1 MKKTA
6 LYEKHLELNAKMIDF
21 AGYLMPV
28 QYEGVVAEHIS
39 VKKDV
44 GVFDVSHMGEFY
56 IHGDKAEE
64 FLQSVLSNDIS
75 ILKNGQAQY
84 NCIPNESGGIVD
96 DLILYKFETNRYMLV
111 VNASNINKDWEFLA
125 NKNVFGVQMIN
136 VSDDYSLISVQGP
149 KSKNVLQ
156 SIFDFDL
163 ESVGYYHFVFLDGLI
178 ISNTGYTGCGGFE
191 IYCKNEFASD
201 LWDKIFKAG
210 KDYKIKPIGLAA
222 RDTLRLEMG
231 FCLYGND
238 INDNT
243 SPIEAGLG
251 WVTRPSTNFIN
262 AEVLGKQKSEGT
274 SNNLIGFELQ
284 ERGIPRTDHSLF
296 DLNGN
301 LIGRVTSGTQAPSL
315 GKGIGLGYVPK
326 KFSEVGTEI
335 QLQVRNKMLRAKI
348 ISLPFYKA

>member
-243 SPIEAGLG
+243 SPIEAGLS
-251 WVTRPSTNFIN
+251 WITKTNKIFTSSNIFKN
-262 AEVLGKQKSEGT
+262 QKEKGV
-274 SNNLIGFELQ
+274 NKKLIGFKMLEKS
-284 ERGIPRTDHSLF
+284 IPRKDYEI
-296 DLNGN
+296 LNAHHKI
-301 LIGRVTSGTQAPSL
+301 IGIVTSGTMSPSL
-315 GKGIGLGYVPK
+315 NFGIGLGYVK
-326 KFSEVGTEI
+326 SGFEEIDTEI
-335 QLQVRNKMLRAKI
+335 FIKI
-348 ISLPFYKA
+348 RKNIKKAIIVKTPFK